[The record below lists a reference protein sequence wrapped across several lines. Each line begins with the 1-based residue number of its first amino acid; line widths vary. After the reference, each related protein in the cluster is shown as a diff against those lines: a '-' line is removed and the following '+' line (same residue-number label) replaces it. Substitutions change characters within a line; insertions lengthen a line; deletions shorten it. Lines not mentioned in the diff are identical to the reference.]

1 MQNWCRWDSVDL
13 SDSLEF
19 GHFIFALPDLPRD
32 VGQQC
37 HFVDQQ
43 TTYATLLSF
52 QMVPQDSVIVC
63 HQEEKQF
70 RSSENYEVRSPINVG
85 EWNLSSFGSNRI
97 PNVMTAGKTKETEPI
112 SSPNFGKRWE
122 KLPERYV
129 KVFWKVLLD
138 DELVV
143 RRIRVGGSTEVVLVF
158 IGKDKSFS
166 TPRTTTFLVAFQS
179 FLRLKSFARLT
190 AMERRESFSS
200 NELDPPWRQKLGELG
215 L

>member
-97 PNVMTAGKTKETEPI
+97 PNVMTAAGKTKETEPI

-166 TPRTTTFLVAFQS
+166 TPRTNDDVPGSIPKFS
-179 FLRLKSFARLT
+179 PLKKFC
-190 AMERRESFSS
+190 
-200 NELDPPWRQKLGELG
+200 
-215 L
+215 

>member
-1 MQNWCRWDSVDL
+1 MDL

-85 EWNLSSFGSNRI
+85 E
-97 PNVMTAGKTKETEPI
+97 
-112 SSPNFGKRWE
+112 
-122 KLPERYV
+122 
-129 KVFWKVLLD
+129 
-138 DELVV
+138 
-143 RRIRVGGSTEVVLVF
+143 
-158 IGKDKSFS
+158 
-166 TPRTTTFLVAFQS
+166 
-179 FLRLKSFARLT
+179 
-190 AMERRESFSS
+190 
-200 NELDPPWRQKLGELG
+200 
-215 L
+215 

>member
-1 MQNWCRWDSVDL
+1 MDL

-70 RSSENYEVRSPINVG
+70 RSSETTKSDH
-85 EWNLSSFGSNRI
+85 LSTWES
-97 PNVMTAGKTKETEPI
+97 ETC
-112 SSPNFGKRWE
+112 
-122 KLPERYV
+122 LHLAV
-129 KVFWKVLLD
+129 
-138 DELVV
+138 
-143 RRIRVGGSTEVVLVF
+143 TE
-158 IGKDKSFS
+158 
-166 TPRTTTFLVAFQS
+166 FLT
-179 FLRLKSFARLT
+179 L
-190 AMERRESFSS
+190 
-200 NELDPPWRQKLGELG
+200 
-215 L
+215 